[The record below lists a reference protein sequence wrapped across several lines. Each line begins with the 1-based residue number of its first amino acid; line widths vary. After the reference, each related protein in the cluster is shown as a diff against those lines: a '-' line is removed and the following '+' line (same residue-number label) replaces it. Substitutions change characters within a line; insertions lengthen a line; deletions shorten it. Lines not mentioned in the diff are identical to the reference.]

1 MKQMLDNERVITSY
15 LPTTLLV
22 TTLFQ
27 REEREFWW
35 LTYYIFFSKPKS
47 NSRILVFF
55 HQLRAPEVI
64 LKLQK
69 LANKSLKNMEF
80 PKSFICSRRSSCQ
93 CFIKFR
99 TGRIRVSFSFK
110 RCCDYQLLYLNIIL
124 FVFSALLNL
133 KSEQIDLLIFEYL
146 DPSLSF
152 TRKVS
157 KVSDNFENKPDG
169 SCNFD

>member
-15 LPTTLLV
+15 LPTLLV

-69 LANKSLKNMEF
+69 LANKSLK
-80 PKSFICSRRSSCQ
+80 KY
-93 CFIKFR
+93 
-99 TGRIRVSFSFK
+99 G
-110 RCCDYQLLYLNIIL
+110 
-124 FVFSALLNL
+124 
-133 KSEQIDLLIFEYL
+133 
-146 DPSLSF
+146 
-152 TRKVS
+152 VS
-157 KVSDNFENKPDG
+157 KKFHLQEEEELLVVH
-169 SCNFD
+169 